1 LTQCR
6 FEECTNRLQTTRY
19 LTCPALGKSGL
30 VTGGWGVGAEAAGA
44 GGLLRM
50 PGAVTG
56 CACVIGGI
64 PGRGPTGGG
73 IPTSHKELATNH
85 AKDARILL

>member
-1 LTQCR
+1 MG
-6 FEECTNRLQTTRY
+6 Y

-30 VTGGWGVGAEAAGA
+30 VTGGWGVGAAAAGA

-73 IPTSHKELATNH
+73 IPTHDRESVTNQANGRKNMPLEHKHFRA
-85 AKDARILL
+85 ILNCALY